1 MESRTRIL
9 FVRLLLVGAM
19 IALILVAWFVSD
31 PTFWAYSKC
40 DSPDGRYR
48 CAVFHANPM
57 ASSYSFAIF
66 ERGWHW
72 HELPGTRG
80 EVYTDSLDLGDV
92 QYAWAGSQVTATS
105 VLHTITGRVEHG
117 KQVWK

>member
-92 QYAWAGSQVTATS
+92 QYAWVGSQVTATS